1 MIEKSDRYDPK
12 MRLAATRKRPIKSEV
27 PGLPGD
33 FSRERG
39 VDMNAQTLWNGR
51 RGLLMASATPGS
63 AVAYQA
69 GDAAAEAGVVQRNM
83 ATTAAAGRAHPG
95 DGFALMSLV
104 SERIAQFFD
113 ELDALAWS
121 RQQQSREAWLAGA
134 QNLAELESR
143 VRQLD
148 GSLGLPGRALW

>member
-1 MIEKSDRYDPK
+1 MKARS
-12 MRLAATRKRPIKSEV
+12 
-27 PGLPGD
+27 
-33 FSRERG
+33 
-39 VDMNAQTLWNGR
+39 LWNGR
-51 RGLLMASATPGS
+51 HGLLMASATPGS

-69 GDAAAEAGVVQRNM
+69 GIAAGRDGVVQRNM
-83 ATTAAAGRAHPG
+83 ATTAAAGRAGEG

-104 SERIAQFFD
+104 TERIAQFFD

-121 RQQQSREAWLAGA
+121 RQQQSREAWLAGS

-148 GSLGLPGRALW
+148 GSHGLPGRALW

>member
-1 MIEKSDRYDPK
+1 
-12 MRLAATRKRPIKSEV
+12 
-27 PGLPGD
+27 
-33 FSRERG
+33 
-39 VDMNAQTLWNGR
+39 MNAQSLWNGR

-63 AVAYQA
+63 AAAYQA
-69 GDAAAEAGVVQRNM
+69 GIAASTENVVRRNM
-83 ATTAAAGRAHPG
+83 STTAAQGRAGQG

-104 SERIAQFFD
+104 TERIAQFFD

-148 GSLGLPGRALW
+148 GSHGLPGRALW